1 MQTVDDTRLIQGLS
15 LIRLAIAA
23 AFLFT
28 LATVA
33 VPGLQ
38 TLMFLP
44 GLAYLAGQIL
54 CLRGTGTVGKTSLLV
69 ALGTVGLGYGVTMF
83 PESLNTIMVNLFG
96 YGGLILLEV
105 LGPLIQ
111 IASLIALLTYL
122 SQVSKHYGASDLAS
136 HFRRLVFVL
145 LALLAAPIYAALSMV
160 QYYALWLGTV
170 GAIAV
175 VFIVSFSGALA
186 RLINAAMAKTQS
198 G

>member
-23 AFLFT
+23 AFPFALVT
-28 LATVA
+28 AAL
-33 VPGLQ
+33 PGLQ

-44 GLAYLAGQIL
+44 GLAYLVGQVV
-54 CLRGTGTVGKTSLLV
+54 CLRGTGTVGRTSLLV
-69 ALGTVGLGYGVTMF
+69 ALGTVGLGYGITIF
-83 PESLNTIMVNLFG
+83 PQSLNTIMFKLFS
-96 YGGLILLEV
+96 YGGLLLLGV

-136 HFRRLVFVL
+136 RFRRLVFVL
-145 LALLAAPIYAALSMV
+145 LALLAAPIYATLSMA
-160 QYYALWLGTV
+160 QYYTLWLGTV

-186 RLINAAMAKTQS
+186 RLIKAVMAKTQS